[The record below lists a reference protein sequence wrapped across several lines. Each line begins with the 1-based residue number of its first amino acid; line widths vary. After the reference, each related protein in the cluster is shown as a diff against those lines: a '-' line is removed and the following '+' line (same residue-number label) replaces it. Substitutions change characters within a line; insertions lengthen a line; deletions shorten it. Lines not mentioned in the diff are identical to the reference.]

1 MDIYLPKGDV
11 LTKRPVIFSI
21 TVEPSTREINLA
33 KTALI
38 SVVNLQKK
46 GYVAVSVNYRL
57 SNPLLFLTDKK
68 YNSQRFYNVWL
79 TLKLLCDFLS
89 KMPKAQT
96 NIV

>member
-38 SVVNLQKK
+38 SVVNLQK
-46 GYVAVSVNYRL
+46 RL
-57 SNPLLFLTDKK
+57 
-68 YNSQRFYNVWL
+68 RCRVC
-79 TLKLLCDFLS
+79 KLS
-89 KMPKAQT
+89 
-96 NIV
+96 IVQSSFVFD